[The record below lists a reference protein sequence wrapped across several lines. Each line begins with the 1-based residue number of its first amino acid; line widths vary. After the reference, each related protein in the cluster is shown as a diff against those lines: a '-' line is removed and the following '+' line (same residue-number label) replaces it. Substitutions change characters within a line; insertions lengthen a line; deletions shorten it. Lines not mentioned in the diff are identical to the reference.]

1 MNETSNTEFIP
12 GVSEDVRLSDKA
24 LKEVKRLMAENN
36 VPENFALRIGVKGGG
51 CSGLSYTLGFDG
63 ESKAT
68 DTVLEQ
74 DGVNI
79 FIDMKSMMY
88 LSGTLLD
95 YMDGLEGRGF
105 TFKNPNATRTC
116 HCGSSFSG

>member
-1 MNETSNTEFIP
+1 MNETTNTEFIP
-12 GVSEDVRLSDKA
+12 GVSEDVKLSDKA
-24 LKEVKRLMAENN
+24 LKEVKRIMAENN

-63 ESKAT
+63 ESKPT
-68 DTVLEQ
+68 DTILEQ

-79 FIDMKSMMY
+79 YVDMKSMMY

-95 YMDGLEGRGF
+95 YADGLEGRGF
-105 TFKNPNATRTC
+105 TFNNPNATRTC